1 MGFRFRKSV
10 KIAPGV
16 RLNIGKKSVGI
27 SAGVKGARVS
37 VNSKGRV
44 TKSVGLPGTG
54 LSYTKTSKIVGRSK
68 GTSNAKP
75 KQNEFIASTHATST
89 TGSSSQQNQSEPQPA
104 HIVTRPDLPPIKPQ
118 TPPPKWTMT
127 VIKLLGVLLIAMGLF
142 LSIASLIGGL
152 CFTGIGC
159 LMLHYRRV
167 SIARAAG
174 LPAVAPFRCRWQ
186 IVVAVLFVL
195 LGAAGKMTPNPE
207 PTAEQT
213 QAVAQAD
220 QQSEQATDEKAA
232 QEQAEK
238 EAAEKAAAEQA
249 AKAER
254 EAAEKAAAEKAA
266 AEAAA
271 KAKAEQEAAEK
282 AAAEQAAAEAAAKA
296 QAEKEASEK
305 AAQEQA
311 AAEAA
316 AAQQAA
322 QEQAAAQQQSETVYV
337 TPSGKRWHR
346 SASCAGKNAR
356 AVSIDQVGSRTPCQ
370 KCA

>member
-1 MGFRFRKSV
+1 MGFRFRKSF

-16 RLNIGKKSVGI
+16 RVNVGKKSIGI
-27 SAGVKGARVS
+27 SAGVKGARMS
-37 VNSKGRV
+37 VNSSGRK
-44 TKSVGLPGTG
+44 TTTVGIPGTG
-54 LSYTKTSKIVGRSK
+54 LSYQKTEKIG
-68 GTSNAKP
+68 G
-75 KQNEFIASTHATST
+75 HAATDKHDQT
-89 TGSSSQQNQSEPQPA
+89 APEYTPT
-104 HIVTRPDLPPIKPQ
+104 VDLPPIDPQ
-118 TPPPKWTMT
+118 PPRPPRTPKGMLT
-127 VIKLLGVLLIAMGLF
+127 LLKVLAVLLIAMSLTLTLVSVVGGF
-142 LSIASLIGGL
+142 LGTALG
-152 CFTGIGC
+152 CFI
-159 LMLHYRRV
+159 LYYRRTR
-167 SIARAAG
+167 IAWNG
-174 LPAVAPFRCRWQ
+174 DKPPRCRWMV
-186 IVVAVLFVL
+186 VVAVLFVL
-195 LGAAGKMTPNPE
+195 LAVGGKASPDPAADA
-207 PTAEQT
+207 TAEQT
-213 QAVAQAD
+213 VQA
-220 QQSEQATDEKAA
+220 EQAA
-232 QEQAEK
+232 AEK
-238 EAAEKAAAEQA
+238 AAEKAAAEQA

-282 AAAEQAAAEAAAKA
+282 AAA
-296 QAEKEASEK
+296 
-305 AAQEQA
+305 EQA